1 MSDLDVAQNHDPIL
15 NFALKLVILAVIPT
29 IIVVLILPENL
40 KLLVLLYIAV
50 IIFLFVKASYNE
62 TYYECPKC
70 KALFKPDFTDHV
82 LAPHQTY
89 LKLLKCPKCGKISWC
104 PLKIFMGK
112 DVRVKVKP
120 PEEKL
125 DANLERCLKIFTFF
139 YIISLMPSILKLN
152 WFPLIPST
160 VIYIIVFAELK
171 NAIKK
176 GYRTHVLQALTYFL
190 IIPLMLFFFLGFVV
204 E

>member
-1 MSDLDVAQNHDPIL
+1 
-15 NFALKLVILAVIPT
+15 
-29 IIVVLILPENL
+29 
-40 KLLVLLYIAV
+40 LLYIAI

-70 KALFKPDFTDHV
+70 KALSRPDLTDHI

-89 LKLLKCPKCGKISWC
+89 LKLLRCPKCGRVSWC
-104 PLKIFMGK
+104 PLKIFMGRE
-112 DVRVKVKP
+112 VRIKVKP
-120 PEEKL
+120 LEEKL

-139 YIISLMPSILKLN
+139 YILSLVPSILKLN
-152 WFPLIPST
+152 LIFPLIPST
-160 VIYIIVFAELK
+160 LIYIVIFAGLK

-176 GYRTHVLQALTYFL
+176 GYRTNVLQALTNFL
-190 IIPLMLFFFLGFVV
+190 IIPLMLFFFLGFVI

>member
-1 MSDLDVAQNHDPIL
+1 MTQNHDPIL
-15 NFALKLVILAVIPT
+15 SFALKLVVSTVIPT
-29 IIVVLILPENL
+29 IIIVLILPENL

-50 IIFLFVKASYNE
+50 VIFLFVKASYNE

-70 KALFKPDFTDHV
+70 KALFKPDFVDHV

-112 DVRVKVKP
+112 EVRANVKP
-120 PEEKL
+120 LEEKL

-152 WFPLIPST
+152 LFPLIPST
-160 VIYIIVFAELK
+160 VIYVVVFAVLK

-176 GYRTHVLQALTYFL
+176 GYRTNILQALTYFL
-190 IIPLMLFFFLGFVV
+190 IIPLILLLFLGFVV